1 MYRLLNHALDH
12 IESSLKTIERE
23 RQDKEYKNGAG
34 VLPQQLYQLSIAFQN
49 MRKEERETAKAP
61 LRTDTMSPEELLDTI
76 AEVFSL
82 EELET
87 LIDKKR
93 GDTPN
98 AEEEIDS
105 EGRE

>member
-1 MYRLLNHALDH
+1 MYNLLNHALDH

-49 MRKEERETAKAP
+49 MRKEERETAKMP
-61 LRTDTMSPEELLDTI
+61 LPTDTMSPEQLLDTI
-76 AEVFSL
+76 AEVF
-82 EELET
+82 T
-87 LIDKKR
+87 
-93 GDTPN
+93 
-98 AEEEIDS
+98 EEEIATLLERKRGEPKDEQEETDS